1 MNVRKLMLVTGFA
14 LAVMAGW
21 IARGWEGVPAAV
33 QAQSF
38 AAQQQRVSGGVQEWK
53 WPDSLDS
60 PNAAGNIHKILFEN
74 GHLRLLEVTIQPG
87 ETEPMHGHKYPS
99 VFAMDSPAPSFTDHA
114 LDGTNRTIPPQADG
128 QKYPQCRPLPSP
140 QAPHQATITGPWPDH
155 FYRLEFKKVDGDA
168 IKKMTHYPSGN

>member
-1 MNVRKLMLVTGFA
+1 LDS
-14 LAVMAGW
+14 
-21 IARGWEGVPAAV
+21 ARVEEFLQRYSAE
-33 QAQSF
+33 F
-38 AAQQQRVSGGVQEWK
+38 RAQQQRVSGGVQEWK
-53 WPDSLDS
+53 WPTLWT
-60 PNAAGNIHKILFEN
+60 PECCRNIHKILFEN

-114 LDGTNRTIPPQADG
+114 LDARTERSRAGGRAEVSSMPAAAE
-128 QKYPQCRPLPSP
+128 P

-168 IKKMTHYPSGN
+168 IKKMTHYRAEIDRRGGCLFLSA